1 VLTGLGGSAGQY
13 HASAPKDSA
22 MGFNEADRIGRIL
35 LPGLDVLETFD
46 LGNVARRK
54 VKLWSSEGSCN
65 TVESVAW

>member
-1 VLTGLGGSAGQY
+1 
-13 HASAPKDSA
+13 